1 MDYYSNINRYF
12 TQHSIYLCL
21 CTVCVELGEP
31 VMTAT
36 DDMFNQIYISKQR
49 VILKLTD
56 SKTFVYI
63 WTRMILKPN

>member
-36 DDMFNQIYISKQR
+36 DDMFNQIYISS
-49 VILKLTD
+49 
-56 SKTFVYI
+56 SKT
-63 WTRMILKPN
+63 N